1 MVVDRQPG
9 ERDAWR
15 RFESWKLGGGDYQNL
30 LVGCGGGDE
39 GAGDA
44 DAVIADGDDGEA
56 AGWNGVGG
64 EALRLHGGG
73 GESEAGDGGGL
84 DGEQGVPDFAWQGLG
99 KCQGEIGERK
109 SAIADFD
116 GGVVEDEAESDEAQR
131 GGGGDEEVVAGA
143 FEEVPGD
150 DGGEDGQ
157 RGEDEGC
164 ERTCIEGQAA
174 IKGGGLVFGEECEG
188 VGEGEFGE
196 LANAGGVLG

>member
-9 ERDAWR
+9 ERDAWH
-15 RFESWKLGGGDYQNL
+15 RFESWQLGGGDYQNL
-30 LVGCGGGDE
+30 LVGCGGRDE

-56 AGWNGVGG
+56 AGWNGACG
-64 EALRLHGGG
+64 EALRLHGGR

-84 DGEQGVPDFAWQGLG
+84 DGDEDVSDFDRQGLG

-116 GGVVEDEAESDEAQR
+116 GGVVEDQAEGEEAQR
-131 GGGGDEEVVAGA
+131 GGGGDEQVVAGA

-157 RGEDEGC
+157 RGDDDVC
-164 ERTCIEGQAA
+164 EVAGVEGQAA
-174 IKGGGLVFGEECEG
+174 IKGGDLVFGEEGEG
-188 VGEGEFGE
+188 VGEGKFGE
-196 LANAGGVLG
+196 LAKAGGVLG